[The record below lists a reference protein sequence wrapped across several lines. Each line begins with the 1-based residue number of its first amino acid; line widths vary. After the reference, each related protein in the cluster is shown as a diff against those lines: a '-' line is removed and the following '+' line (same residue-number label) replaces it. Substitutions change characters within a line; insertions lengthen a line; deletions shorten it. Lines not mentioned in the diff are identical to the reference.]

1 MNNYEKW
8 QEFYKRYPD
17 KFVENFHSDIKLYSY
32 QKMMLRIMCKIDKVT
47 RYLPWGCRRFR

>member
-17 KFVENFHSDIKLYSY
+17 KFVENFHPDIKLYSY
-32 QKMMLRIMCKIDKVT
+32 QKMMLRIMCEIDKVT